1 MFDGFLHELRGHG
14 VPVATDE
21 WLGLQDAL
29 EQDVAGSSLAGFY
42 LAARSLL
49 VKSER
54 FYDAYDRAF
63 EAYFSGLRPADDT
76 IDDAVWEWLAGG
88 DGPRLTPE
96 QRARLDAMME
106 EIGAEEL
113 RRRFE
118 ERLANQD
125 AAHRG
130 GDRHIGTDGTSPF
143 GHSGVHPG
151 GIRIGGQGRNRSA
164 AQIAGERRWR
174 AYASDET
181 LGVREFGLA
190 LRRLRRLSTAVDG
203 PETELD
209 VEGTIAATADSGG
222 RLEVVMR
229 RPRRNSVRVLLLLDI
244 GGSMDDHAALIDRLF
259 SAVHQAHHFRD
270 LVVRFFHNCVYDNV
284 YLDSDMDPRSAES
297 TTDLLNRLDP
307 DYRLIVVGDGCMAP
321 GELTES
327 WGAIDYHQRN
337 AEAGHI
343 WLSRLARRFPRSV
356 WLNPVPRSWWDTVHG
371 APTLGAIRTI
381 FPMHELSLD
390 GLSEAV
396 EALMT
401 PAGR

>member
-1 MFDGFLHELRGHG
+1 MFDGFLHELRGQG

-29 EQDVAGSSLAGFY
+29 GRDIAGSSLAGFY
-42 LAARSLL
+42 LTARSLL

-63 EAYFSGLRPADDT
+63 EAYFTGLRPADDT
-76 IDDAVWEWLAGG
+76 IDDAVWEWLAGP

-96 QRARLDAMME
+96 QRERLDAML
-106 EIGAEEL
+106 ARTDPDEL

-130 GDRHIGTDGTSPF
+130 GSHHIGTEGTSPF
-143 GHSGVHPG
+143 GHSGIHPG
-151 GIRIGGQGRNRSA
+151 GIRVGGEGRNRSA
-164 AQIAGERRWR
+164 AQVAGERRWR
-174 AYASDET
+174 EYASDEI

-190 LRRLRRLSTAVDG
+190 LRRLRRLATAVEG

-209 VEGTIAATADSGG
+209 IDGTIAATADAGG
-222 RLEVVMR
+222 RLDVVMR

-244 GGSMDDHAALIDRLF
+244 GGSMDDHAALVSRLF

-270 LVVRFFHNCVYDNV
+270 LVVRFFHNCVYDNL
-284 YLDSDMDPRSAES
+284 YLDAEMSPRAAES
-297 TTDLLNRLDP
+297 TTGLLNRLDP
-307 DYRLIVVGDGCMAP
+307 DYRLIVVGDACMAP
-321 GELTES
+321 SELTEG

-337 AEAGHI
+337 AEAGHV

-371 APTLGAIRTI
+371 APTLGAVRTI

-390 GLSEAV
+390 GLTEAV
-396 EALMT
+396 EALMA
-401 PAGR
+401 PAG